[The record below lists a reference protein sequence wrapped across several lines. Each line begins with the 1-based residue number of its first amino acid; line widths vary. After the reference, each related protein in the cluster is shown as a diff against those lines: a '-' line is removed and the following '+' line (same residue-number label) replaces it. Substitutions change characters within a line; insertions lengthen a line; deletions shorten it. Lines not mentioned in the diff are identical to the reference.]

1 MVSLVLFLFLGS
13 YTSLI
18 VDAYANSRYSMEAA
32 VIKAKRKFHSYQ
44 SDPLNLLRSIQI
56 GEYDKIF
63 VQYHRCVWSEYGNNN
78 NDDDESGCKGDGN
91 EDDNPWYMGRTQ
103 CYRANVAYSLYG
115 VQTGDKTP
123 NDACR
128 KRYYINT
135 FISNNGIEDFGNALG
150 LNNDGDAT
158 SQCVLV
164 EEDDDNNDND
174 NDNDDSNDGGNGS
187 SFQHN
192 VELYPNA
199 HSYTTYCANGRFV
212 TAQFN
217 GAFCTGKGELE
228 LMDTLSDLNN
238 ELGEVD
244 CILAY
249 SVDENEYNND
259 DGNDNNSGDENDN
272 NERRQLEEEEEENS
286 SDENREED
294 NEGLRD
300 LLAYSSTCS
309 ILEYPNGCPDP
320 FGVKK
325 RFDLNPTT
333 STGLLKQMHWIDW
346 LTLTMFVLGLLM
358 LMFSYLKDREP
369 ENFGKSKR
377 RGFGFRR
384 NRSKSPS
391 KARGSGTNNNNNPNA
406 AYVIGEQPEKK
417 KKRGFFKRLFSR
429 KK

>member
-1 MVSLVLFLFLGS
+1 
-13 YTSLI
+13 
-18 VDAYANSRYSMEAA
+18 META
-32 VIKAKRKFHSYQ
+32 VIKAKRTFNSYQ
-44 SDPLNLLRSIQI
+44 SDPLNLLRSIQT

-63 VQYHRCVWSEYGNNN
+63 VQYHRCVWSEYGNNG
-78 NDDDESGCKGDGN
+78 NDEDDESGCKGDGN

-115 VQTGDKTP
+115 VLTGDKNP
-123 NDACR
+123 NDACQ

-164 EEDDDNNDND
+164 EEDDDGEEDDNNDD
-174 NDNDDSNDGGNGS
+174 NEDDGGSEGNY
-187 SFQHN
+187 FQHN

-212 TAQFN
+212 TAQFT
-217 GAFCTGKGELE
+217 GKFCTGKGELE

-238 ELGEVD
+238 ELSEVD
-244 CILAY
+244 CVLAY
-249 SVDENEYNND
+249 SADESYEEND
-259 DGNDNNSGDENDN
+259 SDNDNDNNSGDENDN
-272 NERRQLEEEEEENS
+272 NERQLEEEEEENS
-286 SDENREED
+286 SDENRDED

-333 STGLLKQMHWIDW
+333 SNGLVKQMHLIDW
-346 LTLTMFVLGLLM
+346 LTLTMFVLGMLL
-358 LMFSYLKDREP
+358 LMFSYLKDRESG
-369 ENFGKSKR
+369 NVDKSKR

-391 KARGSGTNNNNNPNA
+391 KARGSGGTNNDNNNSDA
-406 AYVIGEQPEKK
+406 AYVISEQPKKRKK
-417 KKRGFFKRLFSR
+417 KGFFRRLFSR

>member
-1 MVSLVLFLFLGS
+1 VLFLFLGS
-13 YTSLI
+13 NTSLI
-18 VDAYANSRYSMEAA
+18 VDAYANSQYSMEAA
-32 VIKAKRKFHSYQ
+32 VIKAKRKFYSYQ

-63 VQYHRCVWSEYGNNN
+63 VQYHRYVWSEYGDNN

-115 VQTGDKTP
+115 VQTGDKAP

-128 KRYYINT
+128 KRYYVNT
-135 FISNNGIEDFGNALG
+135 FIPNNGIVDFGNALG

-174 NDNDDSNDGGNGS
+174 NDNDDNNDDDGGNRNN

-199 HSYTTYCANGRFV
+199 HSYTAYCASGRFV

-217 GAFCTGKGELE
+217 GAFCTGKGGLE

-238 ELGEVD
+238 ELNEAD
-244 CILAY
+244 CVLAY
-249 SVDENEYNND
+249 SI
-259 DGNDNNSGDENDN
+259 GDENDS

-294 NEGLRD
+294 NGGLRD

-333 STGLLKQMHWIDW
+333 ANGPGKQMHWIDW

-358 LMFSYLKDREP
+358 LMFS
-369 ENFGKSKR
+369 
-377 RGFGFRR
+377 
-384 NRSKSPS
+384 
-391 KARGSGTNNNNNPNA
+391 
-406 AYVIGEQPEKK
+406 
-417 KKRGFFKRLFSR
+417 
-429 KK
+429 